1 MATCKECLHF
11 RVCGGYI
18 PSDLDKDVWDLCRQ
32 GKADEI
38 PDIEERCS
46 SFTYSTEYVKVV
58 RCKDCKHFGPFAEP
72 YNKAGLCR
80 VIVGIHRENDFC
92 SCGEVRANER

>member
-46 SFTYSTEYVKVV
+46 GFTYSTEYVKVV
-58 RCKDCKHFGPFAEP
+58 RCKDCKHRCEYKTLGVAGCQSPKGIFG
-72 YNKAGLCR
+72 YCK
-80 VIVGIHRENDFC
+80 ENDFC
-92 SCGEVRANER
+92 SYGERRTDG